1 MRWREATI
9 GIFLPKLAGV
19 LAKPA
24 HRAQVLALHRDRIA
38 GLEHVDDLL
47 EGDVEVGLAGTHH
60 SHVGL
65 ARHEEPLR
73 GLRRPIEDLAHHAER
88 TVARFCGVANPD
100 DPLDY
105 GHGETPT
112 VMEPRVL

>member
-1 MRWREATI
+1 MRWRESTI
-9 GIFLPKLAGV
+9 GIFLSKLAGV

-38 GLEHVDDLL
+38 GLEPV
-47 EGDVEVGLAGTHH
+47 AGPKPLTRP
-60 SHVGL
+60 G
-65 ARHEEPLR
+65 PLR
-73 GLRRPIEDLAHHAER
+73 GLWRPIEDLAHHAER
-88 TVARFCGVANPD
+88 TVARFCAVANPD